1 MMLKVLEARNALMAA
16 IKMIMLKEITKG
28 NKEKGK
34 MTKQINLDYEKD
46 LHDQFKRKASELK
59 ICHLQTNMKTLM

>member
-1 MMLKVLEARNALMAA
+1 MMLKVLEATNALMTA

-34 MTKQINLDYEKD
+34 MTK
-46 LHDQFKRKASELK
+46 
-59 ICHLQTNMKTLM
+59 

>member
-1 MMLKVLEARNALMAA
+1 MAA

-59 ICHLQTNMKTLM
+59 FVTCRPI